1 MSTRRALAWAVPA
14 ALACAGFAALGFWQ
28 LDRGA
33 WKARLLDAWAQA
45 ASDAPRDYAASVGQ
59 RERLP
64 RREDLA
70 TPSSGAALPLRVRV
84 RGRWDASSNVLL
96 DNQRLDD
103 AVGVI
108 AYTRFV
114 PSDGAT
120 PLMVAR
126 GWLPL
131 PADRK
136 PPVLPAPGAAPVEIA
151 GLLVAAPA
159 TGMRLGTF
167 DPGTA
172 QAPRL
177 NTRLDLDALRADG
190 PLFDGVL
197 QLDADQPD
205 GFTRRWQA
213 LPNTLPPEKHRG
225 YALQWFGLATAVAV
239 IYSVLALR
247 LRR

>member
-14 ALACAGFAALGFWQ
+14 ALACAGFAALGVWQ
-28 LDRGA
+28 LGRGE
-33 WKARLLDAWAQA
+33 WKTRLLDAWAQA
-45 ASDAPRDYAASVGQ
+45 AVAEPRDYGASVGQ

-64 RREDLA
+64 RREDAGTPA
-70 TPSSGAALPLRVRV
+70 TADALPLRVRV
-84 RGRWDASSNVLL
+84 RGRWDPSRNVLL

-103 AVGVI
+103 AVGVV

-114 PSDGAT
+114 PVDGAT

-131 PADRK
+131 PADRR
-136 PPVLPAPGAAPVEIA
+136 PPVLPAPSDGPVEIA

-159 TGMRLGTF
+159 VGMRLGSF
-167 DPGTA
+167 DPGTP

-177 NTRLDLDALRADG
+177 DTRLDLDALRAQG

-197 QLDADQPD
+197 QLDADQPN

-239 IYSVLALR
+239 IYFVLVLR
-247 LRR
+247 SRR